1 MTDMQEL
8 IDGVKAHAQ
17 ENYEAGWD
25 VIVECYEDDQIKG
38 MLLGADKPVTTVLE
52 AIEEVRPVVSI
63 WVSRVL
69 DTRPGEDSDG
79 QLVMY
84 NNYLREEEASKKAI
98 EMARRAKVDDE
109 TVIET
114 VEDAKEYIED
124 VSQRG
129 GLNLHS
135 DPED

>member
-25 VIVECYEDDQIKG
+25 VIVETYEDVQIKG
-38 MLLGADKPVTTVLE
+38 MLLGADEPVTTVLE
-52 AIEEVRPVVSI
+52 AIEEVRPVVSL
-63 WVSRVL
+63 WVSRML

-79 QLVMY
+79 QLVTY

-98 EMARRAKVDDE
+98 EAARRAKVDDE

-114 VEDAKEYIED
+114 VEDAEAYIED
-124 VSQRG
+124 VAAR
-129 GLNLHS
+129 
-135 DPED
+135 D